1 MNTRFLEKSAT
12 GIETYLL
19 ENDNGMRAQ
28 IITYGARIQKLFVPC
43 KDGNAIDVIAGFEDP
58 EEFRND
64 HGTYFGAI
72 IGRVANRI
80 GGAEFTLNGKTY
92 TLFKNDGNNHLHG
105 GKEGFDKKLWL
116 AEILDGG
123 SLKLSYFSKDG
134 EEGYPANLKI
144 SVIYTLSN
152 DNSLSIEYEAE
163 SDGDTVCS
171 FTNHAYFNLDG
182 KFESALNHEIYIN
195 ADAITSVDKELI
207 PDGTIVQVKDTPFDF
222 NTPKLLG
229 KDIKADDSLLINA
242 RGGYDINYILNN
254 DKNSVDATGRSAVAT
269 AYSNNS
275 GIKMSVYTDRP
286 CMQLYSGNFLD
297 GFVGKTA
304 YPYQS
309 AFCMETQGYP
319 NACNV
324 PSFDS
329 IVLKAGD
336 KFKSFTKYAFEC
348 L

>member
-1 MNTRFLEKSAT
+1 MNTRFLEKSVT

-19 ENDNGMRAQ
+19 ENDNGMKAR
-28 IITYGARIQKLFVPC
+28 IITYGARLQKLFVPD
-43 KDGNAIDVIAGFEDP
+43 KTGSAIDVLAGFNDP

-64 HGTYFGAI
+64 RGTYFGAI

-80 GGAEFTLNGKTY
+80 GGAEFTLEGKIY

-105 GKEGFDKKLWL
+105 GKEGFDKKLWT
-116 AEILDGG
+116 AEILDGAG
-123 SLKLSYFSKDG
+123 LKLSYLSKDG

-144 SVIYTLSN
+144 SIIYTLSN
-152 DNSLSIEYEAE
+152 DNELSIEYEAE

-182 KFESALNHEIYIN
+182 KFESALGHEIYIN
-195 ADAITSVDKELI
+195 ADAITSVDGELI
-207 PDGTIVQVKDTPFDF
+207 PDGTIVKVKGTPFDF
-222 NTPKLLG
+222 NEPKLLG
-229 KDIKADDSLLINA
+229 RDINADDSLIINA

-254 DKNSVDATGRSAVAT
+254 DGEHAVAA
-269 AYSNNS
+269 AYSKDS
-275 GIKMSVYTDRP
+275 GIMMSVYTDRP

-297 GFVGKTA
+297 GFKGKTA

-329 IVLKAGD
+329 IMLKAGE
-336 KFKSFTKYAFEC
+336 KFKSYTKYAFEC
-348 L
+348 V

>member
-1 MNTRFLEKSAT
+1 MTTKFLNVSAT

-19 ENDNGMRAQ
+19 ENEGGMRAQ
-28 IITYGARIQKLFVPC
+28 IITFGARIQKLFVP
-43 KDGNAIDVIAGFEDP
+43 DREGRFIDVVAGFDNP
-58 EEFRND
+58 EEYRD
-64 HGTYFGAI
+64 DRGTYFGAI

-80 GGAEFTLNGKTY
+80 GGAEFSLGGKTY

-105 GKEGFDKKLWL
+105 GKEGFDKKLWN
-116 AEILDGG
+116 AEILSDG

-144 SVIYTLSN
+144 SVIYTLSD
-152 DNSLSIEYEAE
+152 DNALGIEYEAE

-182 KFESALNHEIYIN
+182 KFESALNHEIFIS

-207 PDGTIVQVKDTPFDF
+207 PDGEIVKVQNTPFDF
-222 NTPKLLG
+222 NTPKTLG
-229 KDIKADDSLLINA
+229 RDIKVDDELLINA

-254 DKNSVDATGRSAVAT
+254 DGERAVAT
-269 AYSNNS
+269 AYSKDS

-286 CMQLYSGNFLD
+286 CMQFYSGNFLD
-297 GFVGKTA
+297 GFKGKTD

-324 PSFDS
+324 PSFDG
-329 IVLKAGD
+329 ITLKAG
-336 KFKSFTKYAFEC
+336 KKYRSFTKYRFE
-348 L
+348 LG